1 MRVLITYATAHG
13 STKGVATEIG
23 GRLAASGLSVDVLPA
38 EGVGSL
44 DGYDAVVIGSA
55 VHNGAWLP
63 PASSLID
70 HHVDEL
76 ASRPVWLFSVSS
88 VGESSSFFGARVAAV
103 MRRMR
108 GSPGRSPPCAGRS
121 GPGRTACSRGRS
133 NRATGVGPGTC
144 SWRCSAAPT
153 ATIATGSTSMPG
165 RPRSRGSCSPS
176 TDPPRRSAPWDLLR
190 PDDPAPGDPQFQVP
204 APNRRSARAGAAGS
218 PTPWPPVPR

>member
-108 GSPGRSPPCAGRS
+108 GE
-121 GPGRTACSRGRS
+121 
-133 NRATGVGPGTC
+133 
-144 SWRCSAAPT
+144 
-153 ATIATGSTSMPG
+153 
-165 RPRSRGSCSPS
+165 PRQV
-176 TDPPRRSAPWDLLR
+176 TTLRRSI
-190 PDDPAPGDPQFQVP
+190 G
-204 APNRRSARAGAAGS
+204 ARAHRVFAGAIEPSHWGRAGNLFLEVLGGTYGDHRDWLDIDAWAAEIAWQLLAVDRPAS
-218 PTPWPPVPR
+218 P